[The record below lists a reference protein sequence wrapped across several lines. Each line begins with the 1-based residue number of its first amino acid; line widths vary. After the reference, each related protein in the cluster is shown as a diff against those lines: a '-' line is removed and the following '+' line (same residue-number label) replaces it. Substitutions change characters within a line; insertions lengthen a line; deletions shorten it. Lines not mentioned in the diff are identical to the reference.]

1 MPTVL
6 FSLAVALQVAITA
19 VLIHKYLVTRD
30 TGFLWLG
37 FAVVVWP
44 LVSRFATPALIDQ
57 LLSKQFIGPGGQM
70 TLGSFVYL
78 LGLLEQLIGVGLL
91 MVAVLYLCKTRS
103 DPNRQA
109 TV

>member
-1 MPTVL
+1 MPTL
-6 FSLAVALQVAITA
+6 LLSLAVALQVAITA

-109 TV
+109 TA